1 MSEFTDEEAVAFVR
15 WAEATHP
22 AYLNNLKRGYMRSKE
37 AKKSE

>member
-22 AYLNNLKRGYMRSKE
+22 AYLNDLKAGYKKRKE
-37 AKKSE
+37 AKKDE